1 VDIRRAPP
9 EYGAVVMGTGI
20 VSSALALD
28 GAETIS
34 RILLVICA
42 GAWMVLAALLGARLW
57 RGRERL
63 RQDARSPAAMTGVAA
78 SEVLG
83 TRLAVLGWHWA
94 GIALL
99 VIAVVLWLALLG
111 PVLSHWTVPT
121 TGASFLL
128 AVSTESLAVLSATL
142 AKLERAQWLLVVAL
156 VPFALGLGFYAFV
169 LARFDTR
176 QVGRGLGDHWVAGG
190 ALAIS
195 TLAAGRLTAGAKTL
209 AILGGGGGALKG
221 LAIAL
226 WVASML
232 WLAVLV
238 PAEALRPRLAY
249 DIKRWSTVFP
259 FGMYAAC
266 SFVVGSAASLGAA
279 TSFAQV
285 WVWIALAV
293 WAVVFVAMTLRG
305 VRAAR
310 SSVASGNQG

>member
-63 RQDARSPAAMTGVAA
+63 RQDAGSPAAMTGVAA
-78 SEVLG
+78 TEVLG

-94 GIALL
+94 GIVLL
-99 VIAVVLWLALLG
+99 VIAVVLWLTLLG
-111 PVLSHWTVPT
+111 PVLSHWSVPT
-121 TGASFLL
+121 TGTSFLL
-128 AVSTESLAVLSATL
+128 AVSTESLAVLSAAL

-169 LARFDTR
+169 LARFDMR

-195 TLAAGRLTAGAKTL
+195 TLAAGRLAAGAKTL
-209 AILGGGGGALKG
+209 AILGGGGGALKD

-238 PAEALRPRLAY
+238 LAEALRPRLTY

-293 WAVVFVAMTLRG
+293 WAVVFVAMVLRG
-305 VRAAR
+305 VSAAR
-310 SSVASGNQG
+310 SSLASAG